1 MYRHPSPAST
11 NPHWQTEI
19 EAGPHLVSRG
29 RKKTP
34 TNTNR
39 EEEKSKP
46 RKRTVTQ
53 SSNDS
58 GLPSSVDLSSIGES
72 RDGRV
77 DSKLHFQQF
86 QRDNE
91 QGPLTVTSVE
101 RLSSNTSDGF
111 SSRSNITR
119 PVKALMVDEV
129 DYIHH
134 RNPQIND
141 LHPATVTKIASKQEA
156 KWLMAPP
163 PTADFMEGR
172 DRSSRTRSDS
182 GGSSRLSGR
191 SEVPLSRDMSQR
203 ILERRMRS
211 GDTPLVPTLSRE
223 STSQGSGSP
232 TGQNHDR
239 DNIDEKDFALDDS
252 PSSRA
257 GRMKGSEASAD
268 TVIRNP
274 DLAPEPYHPR
284 RLASKPQLS
293 TIASSTGLSSDAQ
306 DEVPKA
312 RENIRHSDESIP
324 ERDRLARRSPLV
336 MKDDSLKVLQDLAPN
351 SAIFRSHVVSSQH
364 LTGGATRRER
374 QESDQASEGASDMLE
389 SWSTM
394 DFSSPDWIHEHTKR
408 EVKHRWSMDI

>member
-19 EAGPHLVSRG
+19 ETGPHLVSRS
-29 RKKTP
+29 RKKP

-39 EEEKSKP
+39 DENSSKA
-46 RKRTVTQ
+46 RKRGVTQ

-58 GLPSSVDLSSIGES
+58 GLPSSVDLSSIGGS

-86 QRDNE
+86 QRDDE
-91 QGPLTVTSVE
+91 QGPLSASPLE
-101 RLSSNTSDGF
+101 RMSSNTSDGF

-119 PVKALMVDEV
+119 PAKALMVDEV
-129 DYIHH
+129 DYLRH

-141 LHPATVTKIASKQEA
+141 LHPATVTKIASKEEA

-163 PTADFMEGR
+163 PTADFMEGK
-172 DRSSRTRSDS
+172 DRSSRSRSDS

-191 SEVPLSRDMSQR
+191 SPVPLSREMSQR
-203 ILERRMRS
+203 ILERRMKS
-211 GDTPLVPTLSRE
+211 GDAPLVPTLSRE
-223 STSQGSGSP
+223 STSQGSDSP
-232 TGQNHDR
+232 KGQIHDR

-252 PSSRA
+252 PSKRPR
-257 GRMKGSEASAD
+257 GPKGSEASTK

-274 DLAPEPYHPR
+274 YLAPEPFQPR

-293 TIASSTGLSSDAQ
+293 TIASSTALCSEAQ
-306 DEVPKA
+306 NEVPK
-312 RENIRHSDESIP
+312 ENIRHSDESLP
-324 ERDRLARRSPLV
+324 ERDRLARRSPV
-336 MKDDSLKVLQDLAPN
+336 TMKNDSLKVLQDLAPN

-364 LTGGATRRER
+364 LPGDVVRRER
-374 QESDQASEGASDMLE
+374 QESDQASEGASDLLE
-389 SWSTM
+389 SWYTM